1 MKRPSQV
8 SGASGVEADPALPLR
23 DAILKWCSQPLVSD
37 VQAAECRLTYAEHNH
52 LGLILLGE
60 REALRQPDRFDHAS
74 SGDYNAL
81 RTAWDCV
88 LQDLRR
94 RIESNALFVEGVR
107 LAPERGTLPEE
118 ISNHWAADMSFDVTR
133 NTISLGRERF
143 GSIRVSTTQNPLRSQ
158 RTRMET
164 SDGMHPDD
172 ARSTGIAAS
181 NLTTGRRFRLTAA
194 GLYYLAPEDVGQLSD
209 DTLLALLEEHA
220 RRVIGTPDARL
231 ISPGKVS
238 FLPIILRKMTHRA
251 ERGELLPRLV
261 DEGEY
266 LAQWIASKVEH
277 HHLPAAGTITKT
289 LGKSYA
295 VLKARS
301 TAATQ

>member
-1 MKRPSQV
+1 MEV
-8 SGASGVEADPALPLR
+8 APALPLR
-23 DAILKWCSQPLVSD
+23 DAVLKWCSQPLVSD
-37 VQAAECRLTYAEHNH
+37 VQVAECRLTYAEHNH
-52 LGLILLGE
+52 LGLILLSE

-94 RIESNALFVEGVR
+94 RIESNALFVDGVR

-118 ISNHWAADMSFDVTR
+118 ISNHWAADMSFDVMR
-133 NTISLGRERF
+133 NTISLGRDRF
-143 GSIRVSTTQNPLRSQ
+143 GAIRVSTTRIPLRSD
-158 RTRMET
+158 RAGMEI
-164 SDGMHPDD
+164 SAGAHPDSEP
-172 ARSTGIAAS
+172 STEAAAS
-181 NLTTGRRFRLTAA
+181 SAYPGRPFKLTKA
-194 GLYYLAPEDVGQLSD
+194 GLYDLAPEDVVRLSD

-220 RRVIGTPDARL
+220 RRVIGTPDAKL

-238 FLPIILRKMTHRA
+238 FLPIILRKMIHRA
-251 ERGELLPRLV
+251 ERGELLPRLA

-277 HHLPAAGTITKT
+277 HHLPAAGTITRT
-289 LGKSYA
+289 LGRNYA